1 MSFQNTVNPSGGVP
15 LERVVQPLNPDEHL
29 LERILARE
37 NVATAWKQ
45 VKANRGAS
53 GVDGIT
59 VDEFPEH
66 TRSHWSEIR
75 QSIVEGYFE
84 PHPVRRVEIPKGN
97 GESRPLGIPS
107 VLDRVIQQAIARQLS
122 PLFEPEFS
130 NHSYGFRPKR
140 AAHIAVF
147 QLRKHT
153 QEAYKIAVDV
163 DLRQFFDTVNHDVL
177 MHYVALKV
185 KDKRVLSLIGKYLRA
200 GVVRNGRLEQTC
212 KGVPQGGPLSPLLAN
227 ILLNELDK
235 ELEKRGLR
243 FVRYADD
250 FVIVVKSKRAGER
263 VMSSI
268 QQFLEKR
275 LKLKVNEA
283 KSQVVQTGKLEFLGF
298 KFVGSKICWS
308 DKAFSE
314 FKWRLKRLTGRSWF
328 VSMEYRLK
336 KLSEYVHGWMN
347 YFGISEFYKV
357 IPLVEHWLR
366 RRVRMCYWKQWR
378 RMRTRIKHLLKLG
391 VSLYAAINVGKSRK
405 GPWKLAR
412 TLATQCGM
420 SNEWLKEQGV
430 PSIKTLWV
438 NIHYPATAR

>member
-15 LERVVQPLNPDEHL
+15 LERVVQSLDPNDYL
-29 LERILARE
+29 LERILSRE
-37 NVATAWKQ
+37 NVGAAWKQ
-45 VKANRGAS
+45 VKANHGAP

-59 VDEFPEH
+59 IEQFPEQ
-66 TRSHWSEIR
+66 TRSNWSEIC
-75 QSIVEGYFE
+75 QQMVEGHFE

-122 PLFEPEFS
+122 LLFEPGFS
-130 NHSYGFRPKR
+130 SYSYGFRPKR
-140 AAHIAVF
+140 SAHMAVY
-147 QLRKHT
+147 QLRRYI
-153 QEAYKIAVDV
+153 QEGYKIAVDV

-177 MHYVALKV
+177 MHYVAQTV
-185 KDKRVLSLIGKYLRA
+185 KDKRVLALIGKYLRA
-200 GVVRNGRLEQTC
+200 GMVRNGRLEQTR

-250 FVIVVKSKRAGER
+250 FVIVVKSKQAGER
-263 VMSSI
+263 VMGSI
-268 QQFLEKR
+268 RRFLEKR
-275 LKLKVNEA
+275 LKLKVHEG
-283 KSQVVQTGKLEFLGF
+283 KSQVVQTGKVEFLGF

-308 DKAFSE
+308 DKAFAE

-328 VSMEYRLK
+328 VSMESRLK
-336 KLSEYVHGWMN
+336 KLSAYMRGWMN

-357 IPLVEHWLR
+357 IPVVDHWLR
-366 RRVRMCYWKQWR
+366 RRVRMCYWKQWP
-378 RMRTRIKHLLKLG
+378 RMRTRIKNLLRLG
-391 VSLYAAINVGKSRK
+391 VSLSAAINVGKSRK

-430 PSIKTLWV
+430 PSLKELWV

>member
-1 MSFQNTVNPSGGVP
+1 MSFRNTVNPSGGVP

-45 VKANRGAS
+45 VKANHGAP
-53 GVDGIT
+53 GIDGIT
-59 VDEFPEH
+59 VNEFPEH

-75 QSIVEGYFE
+75 QSIVEGHFE

-107 VLDRVIQQAIARQLS
+107 VLDRVIQQAITRQLS
-122 PLFEPEFS
+122 PLFEPGFS

-140 AAHIAVF
+140 SAHMAVY
-147 QLRKHT
+147 QLRKYI
-153 QEAYKIAVDV
+153 QEGYKIAVDV

-177 MHYVALKV
+177 MHYVAQTV

-200 GVVRNGRLEQTC
+200 GVIRNGRLEQTR

-235 ELEKRGLR
+235 ELEKRGLC

-250 FVIVVKSKRAGER
+250 FVILVKSKRAGER
-263 VMSSI
+263 VMHSI
-268 QQFLEKR
+268 QGFLEKR

-314 FKWRLKRLTGRSWF
+314 FKWRLRRLTGRSWF

-336 KLSEYVHGWMN
+336 KLSEYVRGWMN

-366 RRVRMCYWKQWR
+366 RRVRMCYWKQWP

-391 VSLYAAINVGKSRK
+391 VSLNAAINVGKSRK

-430 PSIKTLWV
+430 PSIKKLWV
-438 NIHYPATAR
+438 KIHYPATAR

>member
-1 MSFQNTVNPSGGVP
+1 MSFRNTVNPSGGVP
-15 LERVVQPLNPDEHL
+15 LERVIQPLNPDKHL
-29 LERILARE
+29 LERILAKE
-37 NVATAWKQ
+37 NVAEAWKQ
-45 VKANRGAS
+45 VKANRGVS

-75 QSIVEGYFE
+75 QSIVVGYFE

-122 PLFEPEFS
+122 PLFEPGFS

-140 AAHIAVF
+140 SAHMALY
-147 QLRKHT
+147 QLRKYI
-153 QEAYKIAVDV
+153 QEGYKIAVDV

-177 MHYVALKV
+177 MHYVAQTV

-200 GVVRNGRLEQTC
+200 GVVRNGRLEQTR

-263 VMSSI
+263 VMNSI
-268 QQFLEKR
+268 QRFLEKR
-275 LKLKVNEA
+275 LKLRVNEA

-336 KLSEYVHGWMN
+336 KLSEYVRGWMN

-366 RRVRMCYWKQWR
+366 RRVRMCYWKQWP